1 MVFSSITF
9 VYAFFPLV
17 AVAYYLSKNR
27 VYRNVVLLLA
37 SLLFYSWGEPRFLLL
52 MLAATLAAYCGG
64 LLMERST
71 AHKRLILI
79 VTVVLLVG
87 NLFVFKYLNFFSENL
102 SALFGWRALPK
113 LTLPIGIS
121 FYTFQILSYV
131 IDLYRGEIRVQ
142 RNYFYLLL
150 YVSFFPQLIAG
161 PIVRYETVEQEIQER
176 HESIDDVAAGLRR
189 FILGLAKKV
198 ILANNIARIAETIY
212 AGDSA
217 VYGTALYW
225 LAAVAYALQIYFDFS
240 GYSDMA
246 IGLGR
251 MFGFHFLENFDHP
264 YTALSITDFWRRW
277 HISLSTWFRD
287 YVYIPLGGNR
297 KGTARMYLNL
307 FIVFLVSG
315 IWHGAGWNFVL
326 WGALH
331 GALYLVTR
339 AWQRRQPWQL
349 KQPRQQCAADV
360 HVQSGTKKSGV
371 FSAVQHVLC
380 VALTFLFLNF
390 TWMLFRS
397 ANLSQAGEFVGRLIG
412 GGFAA
417 PAVQITEAFNLE
429 EFWYVI
435 KILHLDRLPGS
446 ELYLCFG
453 FWAVA
458 LWLVFFARNAGEREK
473 SFEPNGKTMFV
484 TAFLMIW
491 CVVSLSGVSSFLYYR
506 F

>member
-161 PIVRYETVEQEIQER
+161 PIVRYETVEQEILER
-176 HESIDDVAAGLRR
+176 RESIDDVAAGLRR

-217 VYGTALYW
+217 VYGTTLYW

-264 YTALSITDFWRRW
+264 YTAFPSR
-277 HISLSTWFRD
+277 ISGGGGTSLCRHGSATMSTSRSAA
-287 YVYIPLGGNR
+287 
-297 KGTARMYLNL
+297 TASKNPAG
-307 FIVFLVSG
+307 SG
-315 IWHGAGWNFVL
+315 IFWS
-326 WGALH
+326 
-331 GALYLVTR
+331 
-339 AWQRRQPWQL
+339 
-349 KQPRQQCAADV
+349 
-360 HVQSGTKKSGV
+360 SG
-371 FSAVQHVLC
+371 
-380 VALTFLFLNF
+380 
-390 TWMLFRS
+390 R
-397 ANLSQAGEFVGRLIG
+397 
-412 GGFAA
+412 
-417 PAVQITEAFNLE
+417 
-429 EFWYVI
+429 
-435 KILHLDRLPGS
+435 
-446 ELYLCFG
+446 
-453 FWAVA
+453 
-458 LWLVFFARNAGEREK
+458 
-473 SFEPNGKTMFV
+473 
-484 TAFLMIW
+484 
-491 CVVSLSGVSSFLYYR
+491 
-506 F
+506 